1 MNNGIGRRSFF
12 RRVFAASACG
22 AGAMASGKNIFAM
35 DAAGSL
41 FSHKN
46 IGEFPMENLDYK
58 IGRFKNRM
66 TIQYYGLSCF
76 LVISSTGK
84 RIVMD
89 PYIGDRKILFPELA
103 KEPADVVTISCGS
116 YSHCHVFAVGG
127 VPFVYQVTEPAELHG
142 IKFRGVETQHLKMT
156 DGAILDAGRNVVICF
171 EVDGIRLCHLGA
183 LGHKLTDEQVKQIG
197 PVDILMVPV
206 GGVSTLPVE
215 DARAVCKQIN
225 PQIILPMHYR
235 NERALFPEWAT
246 VYDFL
251 SDRPMHTKNSD
262 GQDKKYYQNTLLCD
276 YIVGS
281 NIFEFMKK
289 DGRVELTCP
298 GDKSLIAAPSM
309 NVLVPRCGY

>member
-1 MNNGIGRRSFF
+1 MNSGIGRRSFF
-12 RRVFAASACG
+12 KRAVAAATFG
-22 AGAMASGKNIFAM
+22 GGTVLSGKNAFAM
-35 DAAGSL
+35 HAAGSL
-41 FSHKN
+41 LSHEQT
-46 IGEFPMENLDYK
+46 GVFPMESSDYK
-58 IGRFKNRM
+58 IGRYKNRI

-76 LVISSTGK
+76 MVTSSTGK

-89 PYIGDRKILFPELA
+89 PFIADRKILFPELA

-142 IKFRGVETQHLKMT
+142 IKFRGVETEHLKMT
-156 DGAILDAGRNVVICF
+156 DGAIVAAGKNVVVCF
-171 EVDGIRLCHLGA
+171 EVDGIKLCHLGA
-183 LGHKLTDEQVKQIG
+183 LGHKLTDEQVNQIG

-206 GGVSTLPVE
+206 GGVSTLPIE

-225 PQIILPMHYR
+225 PQIIMPMHYR

-251 SDRPMHTKNSD
+251 SDRPMQTKNSD

-298 GDKSLIAAPSM
+298 GDKSQIAAASM